1 MDDHSS
7 LNSGGNPAQHN
18 PNNEQSGNKANRSRA
33 KKITTRLLVAL
44 SFVMLEGIL
53 MWTMADSRISYSP
66 VRSEVIAGVKP
77 PKPLIKT
84 EKNIES
90 YPVLALSDMYLVV
103 PKLYI
108 NAPVDPVGVTPTGEM
123 ASPSSLQR
131 VAWYKDGTKPG
142 ASGSSVLAGHYGNAQ
157 EMGIF
162 RSLDKLEEG
171 DVLEVRTKTAQ
182 SLKYKVYKKSI
193 YKVADVPLQ
202 ELFNKYDSKY
212 LNLVTCVGDWDPSTN
227 SLDKRLIIYAKMD

>member
-1 MDDHSS
+1 MDNHNS
-7 LNSGGNPAQHN
+7 LHSGGNSAQHD
-18 PNNEQSGNKANRSRA
+18 PNNQQSGHKANHSRA
-33 KKITTRLLVAL
+33 KKITTRVLVVFTFL
-44 SFVMLEGIL
+44 MLEGIL
-53 MWTMADSRISYSP
+53 MWTMADSRIAYSP
-66 VRSEVIAGVKP
+66 VRSEVIAVVKP
-77 PKPLIKT
+77 PKPVIKT
-84 EKNIES
+84 DKKIEAS
-90 YPVLALSDMYLVV
+90 PVLALSDMYLVI

-131 VAWYKDGTKPG
+131 IAWYKYGTRPG
-142 ASGSSVLAGHYGNAQ
+142 SAGSSVLAGHYGNAQ

-171 DVLEVRTKTAQ
+171 DVLEVRTKSAQ

-193 YKVADVPLQ
+193 YKTSDVPLQ

-212 LNLVTCVGDWDPSTN
+212 LNLVTCVGDWDPNTN
-227 SLDKRLIIYAKMD
+227 SLDKRLIIYARMD